1 MRIILFGAP
10 GSGKGTQGDLMAKR
24 YGFPRISTGD
34 LLRQAVK
41 MRTPLGRK
49 AEAIMKEG
57 LLVNDEIVEELVRE
71 RIADPGCR
79 KGYILDGFPRTV
91 AQAEALKEIDGKRP
105 EIVIGVEVPSEVL
118 MERLGRRRVCPSC
131 QAIYNLT
138 VHPPKDQGQ
147 CDVCQSKLVQR
158 SDDEPDVIRERLKVY
173 CEQTE
178 KLKDYYLRKRSYRPV
193 DGRGTIEEIFRRI
206 VHILDE
212 ALGKDEM
219 RRVET

>member
-10 GSGKGTQGDLMAKR
+10 GSGKGTQGDRIAKR

-49 AEAIMKEG
+49 AGAVMNEG
-57 LLVNDEIVEELVRE
+57 LLVDDEIVMKLVQE
-71 RIADPGCR
+71 RIANPGCR

-91 AQAEALKEIDGKRP
+91 AQAEALNKIDGERP
-105 EIVIGVEVPSEVL
+105 EIVIGIEVPSEVL
-118 MERLGRRRVCPSC
+118 IERLSRRWICPSC
-131 QAIYNLT
+131 QAIYDLT
-138 VHPPKDQGQ
+138 VQPAKGQGQ
-147 CDVCQSKLVQR
+147 CDVCQGKLVQR
-158 SDDEPDVIRERLKVY
+158 PDDDPVVIRERIKVY
-173 CEQTE
+173 AEQTA

-193 DGRGTIEEIFRRI
+193 DGRGTIEEIFQRI
-206 VHILDE
+206 VHVVDE
-212 ALGKDEM
+212 ALGKGEI

>member
-1 MRIILFGAP
+1 MRIILLGAP

-138 VHPPKDQGQ
+138 VQPPKDQGQ

>member
-118 MERLGRRRVCPSC
+118 MERLSRRRVCPSC
-131 QAIYNLT
+131 QAIYNLI
-138 VHPPKDQGQ
+138 VQPPKDQGQ